1 MNRALKHTQLVTHLK
16 ASKMISY
23 KRRSTEHYI
32 VFHTSPREES
42 TDIQCAVSEPDLTRE
57 DSATIST
64 LLTQLP
70 VASREDDFGAEQRN
84 DPELMELITY
94 LEEGKLPSDDQRARQ
109 ITPPLRM
116 VQSHHRRVA
125 AATV

>member
-70 VASREDDFGAEQRN
+70 VASREDDFGAEH
-84 DPELMELITY
+84 PELMELITY

-116 VQSHHRRVA
+116 VQSQHRRVA